1 MATSVKM
8 SSKHQIV
15 VPREARDALGL
26 EPGDRLV
33 VTVREDGVIEMER
46 QPEDLVAELDGLLAS
61 RGEGGAGEDAG
72 GGGAAGA
79 GREAPL
85 AGSVD
90 DGLWAELEDG

>member
-26 EPGDRLV
+26 EAGDRLV

-46 QPEDLVAELDGLLAS
+46 EPEDLVAELDGLLAS
-61 RGEGGAGEDAG
+61 RREGEDAG
-72 GGGAAGA
+72 SEGAAGPGRGPSPA
-79 GREAPL
+79 G
-85 AGSVD
+85 AGG